1 MHESRDS
8 MHTDRKLVLAGF
20 WRRLFADI
28 LDVLFLGAA
37 GFALSVPLDSLFWRL
52 GAFGAWIG
60 LLVTFLYS
68 GLLQASLGQGQTIG
82 KRILGIQVLR
92 LDGSYLSVP
101 QSLLR
106 YAILAVVSYGS
117 CIIAAIGTFAP
128 SLAASD
134 TLRVAMTMLAI
145 ASFLGCS
152 VMIILHPQKRG
163 LHDLLSGS
171 IVVRK
176 GTYDQQEL
184 MQLADPRRE
193 VRALVAVVVPVMLC
207 LAVGVWLLRD
217 SNPQEGQSE
226 LEAVQKELRQ
236 VAGVSCCKFTF
247 HLSPAGAALEV
258 KLGVDRSLIDDKQA
272 ASQKLREVSE
282 ILLRQVH
289 DLSDFN
295 YVQVTLVASYNLGF
309 YSNQVVTFTRFDSPK
324 KLP

>member
-1 MHESRDS
+1 MQTEK
-8 MHTDRKLVLAGF
+8 KLVLAGF
-20 WRRLFADI
+20 WRRLFADL
-28 LDVLFLGAA
+28 LDVVVLGAA

-60 LLVTFLYS
+60 LMVTFVYS
-68 GLLQASLGQGQTIG
+68 GLLQAALGRGQTIG

-106 YAILAVVSYGS
+106 YAIPAVVSYSS
-117 CIIAAIGTFAP
+117 CIITAIGTIAP
-128 SLAASD
+128 AAAASD

-152 VMIILHPQKRG
+152 VMVLLHPQKRG
-163 LHDLLSGS
+163 LHDLLCGS

-176 GTYDQQEL
+176 GMYDQQEL

-193 VRALVAVVVPVMLC
+193 VRALLAVVAPVMLC
-207 LAVGVWLLRD
+207 LAAGVYALHD
-217 SNPQEGQSE
+217 PEPQDGRSE
-226 LEAVQKELRQ
+226 LETVQKELRQ
-236 VAGVSCCKFTF
+236 VAGVSRCKFTF
-247 HLSPAGAALEV
+247 HLSPNGTALEV
-258 KLGVDRSLIDDKQA
+258 KLSVDRSLIDDKQA
-272 ASQKLREVSE
+272 ASQKMREVSE
-282 ILLRQVH
+282 ILSRQVH
-289 DLSDFN
+289 DLNEFK

-309 YSNQVVTFTRFDSPK
+309 YSSQVMTFTRFDSPK